1 MVETSRPIHRTRTAL
16 QEERRSD
23 LVVLHQFIPSG
34 FKCGRLRATYA
45 LHVKQN
51 HGNALLHEL
60 KITMRSLGKP
70 SENDSESRKFTPHRY
85 AGKTSDFD
93 PRKRAEFKN
102 APFLELTRI
111 CQSQWIVAGG

>member
-1 MVETSRPIHRTRTAL
+1 M
-16 QEERRSD
+16 
-23 LVVLHQFIPSG
+23 
-34 FKCGRLRATYA
+34 
-45 LHVKQN
+45 KQD
-51 HGNALLHEL
+51 HGNALLGEL
-60 KITMRSLGKP
+60 KPGRISDQFTTAIRGARSI
-70 SENDSESRKFTPHRY
+70 FTPHRY